1 MHSEAIPKSN
11 NCPTN
16 SSLDSL
22 AIPGSSYF
30 GIFFF
35 AGCRKL
41 KAEALLGP
49 HYLRAEGSS
58 NHRLLRCFSSHTKTR
73 PQKGAEEYPSGHP
86 QHLCTAN
93 GLGCKST
100 FKPRHAQH
108 SSSLDGKL
116 WILLKS
122 VRREKYTSFL
132 STDLKASLSA
142 EGMEQAHH
150 TPPGLL
156 SDTKQPSS
164 PDPSHGPW
172 DMLGMTSWI
181 PLVCLGTA
189 NRRQDTQSSLWLPAW
204 APVQPWWG

>member
-1 MHSEAIPKSN
+1 MLGAPHWWCYHIHSTLGPHVPADLKKKLLDKDMHSEAIPKSN

-116 WILLKS
+116 
-122 VRREKYTSFL
+122 
-132 STDLKASLSA
+132 
-142 EGMEQAHH
+142 
-150 TPPGLL
+150 
-156 SDTKQPSS
+156 
-164 PDPSHGPW
+164 
-172 DMLGMTSWI
+172 
-181 PLVCLGTA
+181 
-189 NRRQDTQSSLWLPAW
+189 
-204 APVQPWWG
+204 